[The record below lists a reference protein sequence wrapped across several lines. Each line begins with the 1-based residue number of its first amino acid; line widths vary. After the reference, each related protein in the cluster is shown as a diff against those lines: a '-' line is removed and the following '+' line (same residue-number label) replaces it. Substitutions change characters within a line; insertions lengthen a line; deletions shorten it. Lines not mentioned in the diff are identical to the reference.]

1 MKRVLLF
8 TLSLFSCFS
17 HAFALTDICDIVVGP
32 DRKAAAFAHGQQ
44 VTVSMGYVTD
54 EPGGIRIFARPFT
67 NGNLTPGYGASGSPV
82 YSGSGTATGTF
93 TINSGNAVVDEIRIE
108 VYNAD
113 QSQLLRRMWIP
124 VNFRFGSVGV
134 NNFSFSDDPELTSL
148 LLGEDFSCSFHYQVN
163 YPGGVRI
170 FVRPF
175 TNGNLTPGYSAS
187 GSGIYTG
194 SGANGGGNIRI
205 NSGKNVRVDS
215 LRVKIVSAD
224 QSVDIDEF
232 FIPVNVYYS
241 TVKVTG
247 ITPQAGNFPFNNE
260 DRSVL
265 FQYSTTESAGVR
277 IFPRPW
283 TNGALTPNYG
293 ASGSPLYSGS
303 GSGNGTFTITNGNQ
317 RVDHIR
323 FNVTSADQSET
334 LLQIWSPVE
343 YCFGNLLIENV
354 QLCPTSPARLELNN
368 RVNIHYGLYNDEGQ
382 PVRIFVRP
390 FTQGS
395 PSPAYAASGSPSY
408 AVGSGLA
415 DDYFTITTGGVV
427 VDQLR
432 FQITTEDQSAVLAEY
447 FIPVRYTFG
456 NPTVS
461 VTDPLNLVEATSVY
475 PNPAGDVAFLSVS
488 LQKEA
493 RASAYVTDLTG
504 RRVLEL
510 GRRTLS
516 ALTPELF
523 QIPVSTLRPGLYMV
537 VVEGEQ
543 FRQSS
548 KLVVGGE

>member
-8 TLSLFSCFS
+8 SLSLFSCFS
-17 HAFALTDICDIVVGP
+17 PAFALTDICDISIGP
-32 DRKAAAFAHGQQ
+32 DPKVAAFALGQQ
-44 VTVSMGYVTD
+44 VSISMGYVTD

-67 NGNLTPGYGASGSPV
+67 NGSLTPGYSASGSPV
-82 YSGSGTATGTF
+82 YTGSGTANGTF
-93 TINSGNAVVDEIRIE
+93 TINNGTVVVDEIRIE

-113 QSQLLRRMWIP
+113 QSMLLRRMWIP
-124 VNFRFGSVGV
+124 VNFRFGAVGV
-134 NNFSFSDDPELTSL
+134 NNFKFSDNPELTSL
-148 LLGEDFSCSFHYQVN
+148 LLGEDYFCSFHYNVN

-175 TNGNLTPGYSAS
+175 TNGNLTPGYGAS

-194 SGANGGGNIRI
+194 SGNNGGSNFRI
-205 NSGKNVRVDS
+205 NTGKNVHVDA

-224 QSVDIDEF
+224 QTVDIDEF

-241 TVKVTG
+241 TVK
-247 ITPQAGNFPFNNE
+247 ITDIVPQSGNFPFNNE
-260 DRSVL
+260 DRSVS
-265 FQYSTTESAGVR
+265 FQYRTTESSGKR
-277 IFPRPW
+277 KYPRQWP
-283 TNGALTPNYG
+283 NGALPPNYG
-293 ASGSPLYSGS
+293 ASGSGLYTGS
-303 GSGNGTFTITNGNQ
+303 GSGNGTFTITSSNQ

-343 YCFGNLLIENV
+343 YCFGNMLIENV
-354 QLCPTSPARLELNN
+354 QLCPASPARLEHDN
-368 RVNIHYGLYNDEGQ
+368 RVNIQYGIYNDEGQ

-395 PSPAYAASGSPSY
+395 PSPAYAASGSPAY

-415 DDYFTITTGGVV
+415 DDYFTITSGDVV

-432 FQITTEDQSAVLAEY
+432 FQITTDDQSTVLAEY
-447 FIPVRYTFG
+447 FIPVQYTFG

-461 VTDPLNLVEATSVY
+461 VNDPLNMVETTSIY
-475 PNPAGDVAFLSVS
+475 PNPAADVAILSVS

-493 RASAYVTDLTG
+493 LARAYVTDLSG

-510 GRRTLS
+510 GQRNLS
-516 ALTPELF
+516 GLTPEQF
-523 QIPVSTLRPGLYMV
+523 QIPVSSLLPGLYIV
-537 VVEGEQ
+537 VLEGEQ

-548 KLVVGGE
+548 KLVVE

>member
-8 TLSLFSCFS
+8 ALSLFSCFS
-17 HAFALTDICDIVVGP
+17 PAFALTDICDISVGP
-32 DRKAAAFAHGQQ
+32 DAKAAAFALGEQ
-44 VTVSMGYVTD
+44 VSVSMGYVTD

-67 NGNLTPGYGASGSPV
+67 NGSLTPGYGASGSPV
-82 YSGSGTATGTF
+82 YTGSGTANGTF
-93 TINSGNAVVDEIRIE
+93 TINSGAAVVDEIRIE

-134 NNFSFSDDPELTSL
+134 NNLKFSDNPELSSM
-148 LLGEDFSCSFHYQVN
+148 LLGEDYFCSFHYNVN

-175 TNGNLTPGYSAS
+175 TNGNITPGYSAS

-194 SGANGGGNIRI
+194 NGTNGGGSFRI
-205 NSGKNVRVDS
+205 NTGKNVHVDAV
-215 LRVKIVSAD
+215 RIKIVSAD
-224 QSVDIDEF
+224 QTVDIDEF

-241 TVKVTG
+241 TVK
-247 ITPQAGNFPFNNE
+247 ITDIAPQSGNFPFNNE
-260 DRSVL
+260 DRIVS
-265 FQYSTTESAGVR
+265 FQYSTTESGGVR

-293 ASGSPLYSGS
+293 ASGSGLYTGS
-303 GSGNGTFTITNGNQ
+303 GSGNGTFTITSGNQ

-323 FNVTSADQSET
+323 FNVTNADQSET

-343 YCFGNLLIENV
+343 YCFGNMLIENV
-354 QLCPTSPARLELNN
+354 QLCPASPARLEHDN
-368 RVNIHYGLYNDEGQ
+368 RVNINYGIYNDEGQ

-395 PSPAYAASGSPSY
+395 PTPAYAASPSPAY

-415 DDYFTITTGGVV
+415 DDYFTITSGGVV

-432 FQITTEDQSAVLAEY
+432 FQITTDDQSTVLAEY
-447 FIPVRYTFG
+447 FIPVQYTFG

-461 VTDPLNLVEATSVY
+461 VNDALNILESTSLY

-493 RASAYVTDLTG
+493 LARAYVTDLSG
-504 RRVLEL
+504 RCVLEL
-510 GRRTLS
+510 GQRKLS
-516 ALTPELF
+516 ALTPEQF
-523 QIPVSTLRPGLYMV
+523 QIPTSSLHPGLYIV
-537 VVEGEQ
+537 VLEGEQ

-548 KLVVGGE
+548 KLVVE

>member
-8 TLSLFSCFS
+8 ACSLITCFS
-17 HAFALTDICDIVVGP
+17 PAFALTDICDVSIGP
-32 DRKAAAFAHGQQ
+32 DSKAAAFALGQQ
-44 VTVSMGYVTD
+44 VSIFMGYQTD

-67 NGNLTPGYGASGSPV
+67 NGNPTPGYSASGSPI
-82 YSGSGTATGTF
+82 YMGSGTANGTF
-93 TINSGNAVVDEIRIE
+93 TINTGVAVVDEIRIE

-113 QSQLLRRMWIP
+113 QSLLLRRMWVP
-124 VNFRFGSVGV
+124 VNFHFGSVGV
-134 NNFSFSDDPELTSL
+134 NNFGFSSDPELTSL
-148 LLGEDFSCSFHYQVN
+148 LLGEDFSCSFHYNVN

-175 TNGNLTPGYSAS
+175 TNGNITPGYSAS

-194 SGANGGGNIRI
+194 SGTNGGSNFRI
-205 NSGKNVRVDS
+205 NTGKNVHVDA

-224 QSVDIDEF
+224 QTVDIDEF

-241 TVKVTG
+241 TVK
-247 ITPQAGNFPFNNE
+247 ITDIVPQSGNFPFNNE
-260 DRSVL
+260 DRDVA
-265 FQYSTTESAGVR
+265 FQYSTTESGGVR

-283 TNGALTPNYG
+283 TNGALTPGYS
-293 ASGSPLYSGS
+293 ASGSGVYTGS
-303 GSGNGTFTITNGNQ
+303 GNGNGTFTITSGNQ
-317 RVDHIR
+317 RVDHVR

-334 LLQIWSPVE
+334 LLQIWSPVD

-354 QLCPTSPARLELNN
+354 QLCPASPVRLEHDN
-368 RVNIHYGLYNDEGQ
+368 RVNINYGIYNDEGQ

-390 FTQGS
+390 MSQGS
-395 PSPAYAASGSPSY
+395 LSPAYAASGSPVY

-415 DDYFTITTGGVV
+415 DDYFTITSGGVV

-432 FQITTEDQSAVLAEY
+432 FQITTDDQSTVLAEY
-447 FIPVRYTFG
+447 FIPVQYTFG

-461 VTDPLNLVEATSVY
+461 VNDALNILESTSLY

-493 RASAYVTDLTG
+493 LARAYVTDLSG
-504 RRVLEL
+504 RCVLEL
-510 GRRTLS
+510 GQRKLS
-516 ALTPELF
+516 ALTPEQF
-523 QIPVSTLRPGLYMV
+523 QIPTSSLHPGLYIV
-537 VVEGEQ
+537 VLEGEQ

-548 KLVVGGE
+548 KLVVE